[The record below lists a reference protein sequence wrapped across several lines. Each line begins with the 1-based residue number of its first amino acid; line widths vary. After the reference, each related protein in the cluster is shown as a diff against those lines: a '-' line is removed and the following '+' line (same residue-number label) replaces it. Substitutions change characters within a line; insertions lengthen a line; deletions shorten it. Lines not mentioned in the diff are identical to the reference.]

1 MGSEAMRA
9 GSRNVEISRADKV
22 LFPGDGITKMHLAL
36 YYGRIGSVML
46 PYVKGRPLTMQR
58 FPDGIGGE
66 GFYEKKA
73 PDHFPP
79 WVKRVSVDLEEGG
92 FQSQVV
98 CDNAATLV
106 YLADQACITP
116 HVWLSR
122 GGRLRHPDRMIF
134 DLDPPDG
141 DFGPVRDAAR
151 ALRDILETVGL
162 SSYVMTTG
170 SRGLHVAVPLDGSA
184 TFDTVRDFASA
195 AARLLADREQGL
207 TMEVRKEK
215 RKGRLFV
222 DTLRN
227 AYGQTAVAPYA
238 VRALPGAPVA
248 APLDWDE
255 LGRSGMGPRRFRIDN
270 IFRRLGRKDDPWR
283 GMARHARS
291 LEGPRRKLERMNGGK
306 S

>member
-1 MGSEAMRA
+1 MKA
-9 GSRNVEISRADKV
+9 GSRTVEISRADKV
-22 LFPGDGITKMHLAL
+22 LFPGDGITKMDLAR
-36 YYGRIGSVML
+36 YYGRIAGIML
-46 PYVKGRPLTMQR
+46 PHLKGRPLTMQR
-58 FPDGIGGE
+58 FPDGLGGE
-66 GFYEKKA
+66 GFYEKKT
-73 PDHFPP
+73 PDHFPS
-79 WVKRVSVDLEEGG
+79 WVKRVSVDLQEGG
-92 FQSQVV
+92 SQSQVV

-116 HVWLSR
+116 HTWLSR

-141 DFGPVRDAAR
+141 DFEPVRNAAR
-151 ALRDILETVGL
+151 ALRDVLEEVGL
-162 SSYVMTTG
+162 AAYVMTTG

-184 TFDTVRDFASA
+184 TFDTVRGFAA
-195 AARLLADREQGL
+195 TAARLLADREPGI
-207 TMEVRKEK
+207 TVEVRKDK

-227 AYGQTAVAPYA
+227 AYGQTAVPPYA

-255 LGRSGMGPRRFRIDN
+255 LGRSGMGSRRFRIDN

-283 GMARHARS
+283 GMERHARS
-291 LEGPRRKLERMNGGK
+291 LEGPRRKLESMTGGK